1 MTEKYNNSEAEAFQ
15 AAVQLTG
22 IGANHLLIAC
32 AFIASDSDP
41 DAPVVSDTFGLSWT
55 VIQVTA
61 TRNGTRNGTFYVWWA
76 LSGSNTGSDTF
87 SLTGT
92 GTPGVES
99 RLAFH
104 DYGLEQLLL
113 TLSSRVETTDELRD
127 AEYEREESERE
138 TKLLIA
144 AAALCQAVQ
153 AAAGYEVLVE
163 TE

>member
-1 MTEKYNNSEAEAFQ
+1 MTENIEAEAFQ

-32 AFIASDSDP
+32 AFIASEDSDP
-41 DAPVVSDTFGLSWT
+41 AVPVVSDTFGLTWT

-61 TRNGTRNGTFYVWWA
+61 TRNGTRNGTFYIWWA
-76 LSGSNTGSDTF
+76 LSENNTGSDTF

-92 GTPGVES
+92 GTTGVES
-99 RLAFH
+99 RLSFK
-104 DYGLEQLLL
+104 DFDLEQLLL

-144 AAALCQAVQ
+144 AAALCDLAQ
-153 AAAGYEVLVE
+153 AAAGYEVLVDE
-163 TE
+163 

>member
-1 MTEKYNNSEAEAFQ
+1 MGLRSRTGEVSTLLNPGTTVTVNRMTGTYDSSEAEAFQ

-32 AFIASDSDP
+32 AFIASEDSDHA
-41 DAPVVSDTFGLSWT
+41 APVGRDTFSLSWT
-55 VIQVTA
+55 VIQITA

-99 RLAFH
+99 RLAFK
-104 DYGLEQLLL
+104 DYDLAQLLL
-113 TLSSRVETTDELRD
+113 TLCSRVETTDDLRD
-127 AEYEREESERE
+127 AEYEREEYERE
-138 TKLLIA
+138 
-144 AAALCQAVQ
+144 
-153 AAAGYEVLVE
+153 
-163 TE
+163 